1 MTELAVASTALTKQ
15 FGDFTAV
22 SDIDLSIETGQVFAL
37 LGPNGSGKTTTV
49 RMLTTLTDPTSGS
62 ASIFGHDVVAEAD
75 AVRLDIALT
84 GQFAALED
92 NLSCRDNLVL
102 MARLRGYPAGG
113 ARRVAESLIERL
125 EIGEFADKCIKDVSG
140 GQKRRVDLAAG
151 LVVKPR
157 LLVLDEPTTGL
168 DPRSRSAVW
177 STVADLVAL
186 GVTVLLTT
194 QYLEEADALADQIML
209 IDHGRSIATGS
220 PSELKARIGGQRVD
234 IVASDLAGQQRL
246 DALLSEH
253 FELIPT
259 AMPRTISVPA
269 PNATVDLDAVS
280 AQVRHSGVAVDEIA
294 LRRPSLDDAFL
305 ALTGTAPESDHEAV
319 AA

>member
-1 MTELAVASTALTKQ
+1 MLQPAVTTTGLTKR

-22 SDIDLSIETGQVFAL
+22 SNIDLSIEAGQVFAL
-37 LGPNGSGKTTTV
+37 LGPNGAGKTTTV

-62 ASIFGHDVVAEAD
+62 ATVFGNDVNADAD

-84 GQFAALED
+84 GQFAALEE
-92 NLSCRDNLVL
+92 NLSCRNNLIL
-102 MARLRGYPAGG
+102 MAHLRGYSRGG
-113 ARRVAESLIERL
+113 ASRVANNLIDRL
-125 EIGEFADKCIKDVSG
+125 EIGEFADKCVKDVSG

-168 DPRSRSAVW
+168 DPRSRSTVW
-177 STVADLVAL
+177 STVTELVSA

-246 DALLSEH
+246 EALLRDQ
-253 FELIPT
+253 FDLIAT
-259 AMPRTISVPA
+259 SAPRTTSIPA
-269 PNATVDLDAVS
+269 PRATIDLDAIS
-280 AQVRHSGVAVDEIA
+280 AHVRHSGVAVDEIA
-294 LRRPSLDDAFL
+294 LRHPTLDDAFL
-305 ALTGTAPESDHEAV
+305 ALTGDATRTNSV